1 MKRICVVLLL
11 FASFS
16 NSAKLNVMDSL
27 YLAEPPVFDPEDEE
41 SFEMTGELGVLAT
54 TGNTDGTSISTKVNV
69 RQNLTNW
76 FHNFNANFLYK
87 QNNSEEG
94 EERKKQTIAQKITLS
109 SQTDY
114 KLKKEN
120 ARLFAYGEYEDDR
133 FNAYQYQAAIAV
145 GYSDSMWKSEK
156 SEFRYSVG
164 PGYALS
170 RLNSEEEGQEQS
182 GIILRAAIEYEK
194 KISETATFRQ
204 FVSTEADSDFSRSVS
219 ETSLAAKIN
228 GSLAMKVSLNMTHN
242 KSPDNNGKSLD
253 TQTAVTLVYNF
264 Y

>member
-1 MKRICVVLLL
+1 MKRICVLLL
-11 FASFS
+11 FVSFS
-16 NSAKLNVMDSL
+16 NSAKLNVMKSL

-41 SFEMTGELGVLAT
+41 SFEMTGEFGILAT
-54 TGNTDGTSISTKVNV
+54 TGNADGTSLSTKVNV
-69 RQNLTNW
+69 RQNLTRW
-76 FHNFNANFLYK
+76 FNNFNANFLYK
-87 QNNSEEG
+87 KNRREEDEQRQNV
-94 EERKKQTIAQKITLS
+94 TIAQKMTFS
-109 SQTDY
+109 SQSDY
-114 KLKKEN
+114 KLEKDN
-120 ARLFAYGEYEDDR
+120 ARLFFYGEYEDDR
-133 FNAYQYQAAIAV
+133 FNAYQYQAALAV
-145 GYSDSMWKSEK
+145 GYSDRLWNSEK
-156 SEFRYSVG
+156 SEFRYSIG

-170 RLNSEEEGQEQS
+170 RLNKEEEGQEQS

-194 KISETATFRQ
+194 NITETATFRQ
-204 FVSTEADSDFSRSVS
+204 FVSTEADSQFSRSVS